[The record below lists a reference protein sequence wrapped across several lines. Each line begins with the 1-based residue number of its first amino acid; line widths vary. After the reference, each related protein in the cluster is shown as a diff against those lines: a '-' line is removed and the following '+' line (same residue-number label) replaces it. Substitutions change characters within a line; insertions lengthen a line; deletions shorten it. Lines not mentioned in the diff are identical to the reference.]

1 MKIQNF
7 YPRQVARRLSG
18 RHIDSLSD
26 GERRAVEYFFL
37 NSRRLGLPLAVTA
50 GVLTLLERK

>member
-7 YPRQVARRLSG
+7 YPRQVIRRLAG
-18 RHIDSLSD
+18 RHVDSLSP
-26 GERRAVEYFFL
+26 GERRAMAYFFL

-50 GVLTLLERK
+50 GVLSVLERK